1 MSRLALTSIAA
12 MTAAIA
18 TSAASFAAS
27 IDRVENDQ
35 ANSAPVDATVEIDAV
50 TTEIATAIATAQSN
64 SAGGSFAS
72 EAEVTSTQVTNG
84 ATSATT
90 DIEADSV
97 WGLST
102 GFATAQ
108 GNALTVD
115 AENGLEMDAEQ
126 TAGAGASVSAL
137 SALRLNTYGGNTAQS
152 AMATANAVEVM
163 GSGNIPMNVRQY
175 SEADVEARSQIE
187 AEEVETA
194 LATAQSA
201 GNSLTVTGYEAN
213 IIALADQE
221 NSGNVRSTVDADI
234 AHANWGVTAMSE
246 AAGNTASSQ
255 NDWGYGHLQG
265 SQTNSGEV
273 RATTTLAVGTFGD
286 GPVVGSAHAVGNNA
300 LVSNIGADAF
310 SGVTQN
316 NSGAV
321 TGQVSM
327 QLGTGMAAYGTSS
340 AIGNAQSAYIC
351 ATCPVGLNA
360 QVNQVNSGAISSI
373 TQMRANGYVGGMT
386 GTATA
391 VGNVS
396 TFSTIGGGN

>member
-1 MSRLALTSIAA
+1 

-18 TSAASFAAS
+18 TSAPSFAAL

-35 ANSAPVDATVEIDAV
+35 SNSAPVAAVVEVEAV
-50 TTEIATAIATAQSN
+50 TSEIATAVAAAQSN

-72 EAEVTSTQVTNG
+72 EAEMSSTQVTHG

-115 AENGLEMDAEQ
+115 AADGLEMDAQQ
-126 TAGAGASVSAL
+126 TAGAGASVTAL

-163 GSGNIPMNVRQY
+163 GTGNMPLDVRQS
-175 SEADVEARSQIE
+175 SEADVDARSEIE
-187 AEEVETA
+187 AAEVETA

-213 IIALADQE
+213 IIALIGQE
-221 NSGNVRSTVDADI
+221 NSGNVRATVDADI
-234 AHANWGVTAMSE
+234 AAANWGVTAMTE

-300 LVSNIGADAF
+300 LVSNIGADAY
-310 SGVTQN
+310 SGVMQN

-327 QLGTGMAAYGTSS
+327 QLGSGMAAYGTSS

-351 ATCPVGLNA
+351 ASCPVNLNA
-360 QVNQVNSGAISSI
+360 PVNQVNSGAITSI

-396 TFSTIGGGN
+396 TFSTISGN

>member
-1 MSRLALTSIAA
+1 
-12 MTAAIA
+12 MTAAMA

-35 ANSAPVDATVEIDAV
+35 ANSAPVDATVEVDAV
-50 TTEIATAIATAQSN
+50 TTEVATAIATAQSN

-72 EAEVTSTQVTNG
+72 ESEVTSTQVTNG
-84 ATSATT
+84 ATNATT
-90 DIEADSV
+90 DIRADSV

-115 AENGLEMDAEQ
+115 AEDGLEMNAEQ
-126 TAGAGASVSAL
+126 TAGASASVSAL

-152 AMATANAVEVM
+152 AMASANAIEVM
-163 GSGNIPMNVRQY
+163 GSGNMPMNVRQS
-175 SEADVEARSQIE
+175 SEADVDARSEIE

-234 AHANWGVTAMSE
+234 ANANWGVTAMSE
-246 AAGNTASSQ
+246 ASGNTASSQ

-265 SQTNSGEV
+265 SQSNSGEV
-273 RATTTLAVGTFGD
+273 RATTTLAVSTFGD
-286 GPVVGSAHAVGNNA
+286 GPVVGSSHAVGNNA
-300 LVSNIGADAF
+300 LVSNIGADAY
-310 SGVTQN
+310 SGVMQN

-360 QVNQVNSGAISSI
+360 QVNQVNSGAINSI

-386 GTATA
+386 GSATA

>member
-1 MSRLALTSIAA
+1 

-18 TSAASFAAS
+18 TSAASFAVS
-27 IDRVENDQ
+27 IDKVENDQ
-35 ANSAPVDATVEIDAV
+35 SNDAPVDASVEVDAV
-50 TTEIATAIATAQSN
+50 TTDVATAVATAQSN
-64 SAGGSFAS
+64 SAGGSFATP
-72 EAEVTSTQVTNG
+72 AEVTSSQSTTG
-84 ATSATT
+84 TTSATT

-108 GNALTVD
+108 GNALTAD
-115 AENGLEMDAEQ
+115 AADGLEMDAEQ

-152 AMATANAVEVM
+152 ATASANAIEVM
-163 GSGNIPMNVRQY
+163 GTGDMPLETSQT
-175 SEADVEARSQIE
+175 SEADVDARSDIE

-201 GNSLTVTGYEAN
+201 GNSLTVTGLEAN
-213 IIALADQE
+213 IIALADQD
-221 NSGNVRSTVDADI
+221 NGGTVRSTVDADI
-234 AHANWGVTAMSE
+234 ANANWGVTAMSE
-246 AAGNTASSQ
+246 ASGNTASIQ
-255 NDWGYGHLQG
+255 NESGYGHLQG
-265 SQTNSGEV
+265 SQNNRGEV

-286 GPVVGSAHAVGNNA
+286 GPVTGSSHAVGNNA
-300 LVSNIGADAF
+300 LVSNIGADAY
-310 SGVTQN
+310 SGVSQN

-327 QLGTGMAAYGTSS
+327 QLGSGMAAYATSS

-351 ATCPVGLNA
+351 ATCPVGLEA
-360 QVNQVNSGAISSI
+360 PVNQVNSGAINSI
-373 TQMRANGYVGGMT
+373 TQMRANGHVGGMT
-386 GTATA
+386 GAATA

>member
-1 MSRLALTSIAA
+1 

-18 TSAASFAAS
+18 TSAASFAEP
-27 IDRVENDQ
+27 IDRVENNQ
-35 ANSAPVDATVEIDAV
+35 SNGAPVEAVVEVDAV

-64 SAGGSFAS
+64 SAGGSFGNP
-72 EAEVTSTQVTNG
+72 AEVSSAQVTSG
-84 ATSATT
+84 TTTATT

-97 WGLST
+97 WGLAT

-115 AENGLEMDAEQ
+115 AADGLEMDAQQ

-152 AMATANAVEVM
+152 AMAAANAIEVM
-163 GSGNIPMNVRQY
+163 GTGDMPLNVRQT
-175 SEADVEARSQIE
+175 SAADVDATSRIE
-187 AEEVETA
+187 AAEVETA

-213 IIALADQE
+213 IITLADQE
-221 NSGNVRSTVDADI
+221 NSGNVRATVDADI
-234 AHANWGVTAMSE
+234 AAANWGVTAVTE

-265 SQTNSGEV
+265 SQTNSGDV

-310 SGVTQN
+310 TGVMQN
-316 NSGAV
+316 NAGAV

-327 QLGTGMAAYGTSS
+327 DLGSGMAAYGTSS

-386 GTATA
+386 GAATA

>member
-1 MSRLALTSIAA
+1 
-12 MTAAIA
+12 MT
-18 TSAASFAAS
+18 
-27 IDRVENDQ
+27 D
-35 ANSAPVDATVEIDAV
+35 
-50 TTEIATAIATAQSN
+50 
-64 SAGGSFAS
+64 
-72 EAEVTSTQVTNG
+72 G

-90 DIEADSV
+90 GIEADSV

-115 AENGLEMDAEQ
+115 AENGLAMDAGQ

-163 GSGNIPMNVRQY
+163 GSGNMPMNVRQS

-246 AAGNTASSQ
+246 AAGNTASTQ

-286 GPVVGSAHAVGNNA
+286 GPVVGSSHAVGNNA

-373 TQMRANGYVGGMT
+373 TQMQANGYVGGMT

>member
-1 MSRLALTSIAA
+1 

-35 ANSAPVDATVEIDAV
+35 ANSAPVDATVEVDAV
-50 TTEIATAIATAQSN
+50 TTEVATAIATAQSN

-72 EAEVTSTQVTNG
+72 ESEVTSTQVTNG
-84 ATSATT
+84 ATNATT
-90 DIEADSV
+90 DIRADSV

-115 AENGLEMDAEQ
+115 AEDGLEMDAEQ
-126 TAGAGASVSAL
+126 TAGASASVSAL

-152 AMATANAVEVM
+152 AMASANAIEVM
-163 GSGNIPMNVRQY
+163 GSGNMPMNVRQS
-175 SEADVEARSQIE
+175 SEADVDARSEIE

-234 AHANWGVTAMSE
+234 ANANWGVTAMSE
-246 AAGNTASSQ
+246 ASGNTASSQ

-265 SQTNSGEV
+265 SQSNSGEV

-286 GPVVGSAHAVGNNA
+286 GPVVGSSHAVGNNA
-300 LVSNIGADAF
+300 LVSNIGADAY
-310 SGVTQN
+310 SGVMQN

-360 QVNQVNSGAISSI
+360 HVNQVNSGAINSI

-386 GTATA
+386 GSATA

>member
-1 MSRLALTSIAA
+1 

-18 TSAASFAAS
+18 TSATSFAAS

-35 ANSAPVDATVEIDAV
+35 ANSAPVAATVEVDAV
-50 TTEIATAIATAQSN
+50 STEVATAIATAQSN

-72 EAEVTSTQVTNG
+72 PADVTSAQVTGGSTN
-84 ATSATT
+84 ATT
-90 DIEADSV
+90 QIEADSV

-115 AENGLEMDAEQ
+115 ASDGLEMDAQQ
-126 TAGAGASVSAL
+126 TAGAGASISAL

-163 GSGNIPMNVRQY
+163 GTGDMPMDVRQS
-175 SEADVEARSQIE
+175 SEADVDARSEIE
-187 AEEVETA
+187 ANEVETA

-213 IIALADQE
+213 IVALAEQE

-234 AHANWGVTAMSE
+234 ANANWGITAMSE

-273 RATTTLAVGTFGD
+273 RATTTLAAGTFGD

-300 LVSNIGADAF
+300 LVSNIGADAY
-310 SGVTQN
+310 SGIVQN

-327 QLGTGMAAYGTSS
+327 ELGNGMAAYGTSS

-360 QVNQVNSGAISSI
+360 PVNQVNSGAINSI
-373 TQMRANGYVGGMT
+373 TQMRATGYVGGMT
-386 GTATA
+386 GSATA

-396 TFSTIGGGN
+396 TFSAIGGGN

>member
-1 MSRLALTSIAA
+1 
-12 MTAAIA
+12 MTAAMA

-35 ANSAPVDATVEIDAV
+35 ANSAPVDATVEVDAV
-50 TTEIATAIATAQSN
+50 TTEVATAIATAQSN

-72 EAEVTSTQVTNG
+72 ESEVTSTQVTNG
-84 ATSATT
+84 ATNATT
-90 DIEADSV
+90 DIRADSV

-115 AENGLEMDAEQ
+115 AEDGLEMDAEQ
-126 TAGAGASVSAL
+126 TAGASASVSAL

-152 AMATANAVEVM
+152 AMASANAIEVM
-163 GSGNIPMNVRQY
+163 GSGNMPMNVRQS
-175 SEADVEARSQIE
+175 SEADVDARSEIE

-234 AHANWGVTAMSE
+234 ANANWGVTAMSE
-246 AAGNTASSQ
+246 ASGNTASSQ

-265 SQTNSGEV
+265 SQSNSGEV

-286 GPVVGSAHAVGNNA
+286 GPVVGSSHAVGNNA
-300 LVSNIGADAF
+300 LVSNIGADAY
-310 SGVTQN
+310 SGVMQN

-360 QVNQVNSGAISSI
+360 QVNQVNSGAINSI

-386 GTATA
+386 GSATA

>member
-1 MSRLALTSIAA
+1 

-84 ATSATT
+84 ATSAIT

-115 AENGLEMDAEQ
+115 AENGLEMDAGQ

-163 GSGNIPMNVRQY
+163 GSGNMPMNVRQS

-234 AHANWGVTAMSE
+234 AHANWGVTTMTE

-300 LVSNIGADAF
+300 LVSNIGADAY
-310 SGVTQN
+310 SGVMQN

-360 QVNQVNSGAISSI
+360 QVNQVNSGAINSI

-386 GTATA
+386 GSATA

>member
-1 MSRLALTSIAA
+1 
-12 MTAAIA
+12 MTAAMA
-18 TSAASFAAS
+18 TSATSFAAS

-35 ANSAPVDATVEIDAV
+35 SNSAPVAAVVEVEAV
-50 TTEIATAIATAQSN
+50 TSEIATAVATAQSN

-72 EAEVTSTQVTNG
+72 EAGMSSSQVTNG
-84 ATSATT
+84 TTSATT
-90 DIEADSV
+90 DIAADSV

-115 AENGLEMDAEQ
+115 AADGLELEAQQ

-152 AMATANAVEVM
+152 AMATANAAEVM
-163 GSGNIPMNVRQY
+163 GTGNMPLDVRQ
-175 SEADVEARSQIE
+175 SSQADVDARSQIE

-213 IIALADQE
+213 IIALIDQE

-234 AHANWGVTAMSE
+234 AAANWGVTAVTE

-300 LVSNIGADAF
+300 LVSNIGADAY
-310 SGVTQN
+310 SGVMQN

-351 ATCPVGLNA
+351 ANCPVNLNA
-360 QVNQVNSGAISSI
+360 PVNQVNSGTISSI

-396 TFSTIGGGN
+396 TFSTISGN

>member
-1 MSRLALTSIAA
+1 

-72 EAEVTSTQVTNG
+72 ESEVTSTQVTDG

-90 DIEADSV
+90 GIEADSV

-115 AENGLEMDAEQ
+115 AENGLEMDAGQ

-163 GSGNIPMNVRQY
+163 GSGNMPMNVRQS

-246 AAGNTASSQ
+246 AAGNTASTQ

-286 GPVVGSAHAVGNNA
+286 GPVVGSSHAVGNNA

>member
-1 MSRLALTSIAA
+1 

-35 ANSAPVDATVEIDAV
+35 ANSAPVDATVEVDAV
-50 TTEIATAIATAQSN
+50 TTEVATAIATAQSN
-64 SAGGSFAS
+64 SAGGSFTS
-72 EAEVTSTQVTNG
+72 ESEVTSTQVTNG
-84 ATSATT
+84 ATNATT
-90 DIEADSV
+90 DIQADSV

-115 AENGLEMDAEQ
+115 AEDGLEMDAEQ

-152 AMATANAVEVM
+152 AMASANAIEVM
-163 GSGNIPMNVRQY
+163 GSGDMPMNVRQS
-175 SEADVEARSQIE
+175 SEADVDARSEIE

-234 AHANWGVTAMSE
+234 ANANWGVTAMSE
-246 AAGNTASSQ
+246 ASGNTASSQ

-265 SQTNSGEV
+265 SQSNSGEV

-286 GPVVGSAHAVGNNA
+286 GPVVGSSHAVGNNA
-300 LVSNIGADAF
+300 LVSNIGADAY
-310 SGVTQN
+310 SGVMQN

-360 QVNQVNSGAISSI
+360 QVNQVNSGAINSI

-386 GTATA
+386 GSATA

>member
-1 MSRLALTSIAA
+1 MSRHALTSIVA

-27 IDRVENDQ
+27 IDRIENDQ
-35 ANSAPVDATVEIDAV
+35 ANAAPVDATVEVEAV

-64 SAGGSFAS
+64 SAGGSFAN
-72 EAEVTSTQVTNG
+72 ETEIESTQVTTG

-115 AENGLEMDAEQ
+115 GENGLDIDAEQ

-152 AMATANAVEVM
+152 AIASANAVEVM
-163 GSGNIPMNVRQY
+163 GSGNMPMNIRQS

-213 IIALADQE
+213 IIAFIDQE

-246 AAGNTASSQ
+246 ASGNTASSQ
-255 NDWGYGHLQG
+255 NSWGYGHLQG
-265 SQTNSGEV
+265 GQNNSGEV

-300 LVSNIGADAF
+300 LVSNIGADAY

-360 QVNQVNSGAISSI
+360 PVNQVNSGAISSV

-386 GTATA
+386 GSATA

-396 TFSTIGGGN
+396 TFSTITGN

>member
-1 MSRLALTSIAA
+1 

-35 ANSAPVDATVEIDAV
+35 ANSAPVDATVEVDAV
-50 TTEIATAIATAQSN
+50 TTEVATAIATAQSN

-72 EAEVTSTQVTNG
+72 GSEVTSTQVTNG
-84 ATSATT
+84 ATNATT
-90 DIEADSV
+90 DIRADSV

-115 AENGLEMDAEQ
+115 AEDGLEMDAEQ
-126 TAGAGASVSAL
+126 TAGASASVSAL

-152 AMATANAVEVM
+152 AMASANAIEVM
-163 GSGNIPMNVRQY
+163 GSGNMPMNVRQS
-175 SEADVEARSQIE
+175 SEADVDARSEIE

-234 AHANWGVTAMSE
+234 ANANWGVTAMSE
-246 AAGNTASSQ
+246 ASGNTASSQ

-265 SQTNSGEV
+265 SQSNSGEV

-286 GPVVGSAHAVGNNA
+286 GPVVGSSHAVGNNA
-300 LVSNIGADAF
+300 LVSNIGADAY
-310 SGVTQN
+310 SGVMQN

-351 ATCPVGLNA
+351 ATCPVSLNA
-360 QVNQVNSGAISSI
+360 QVNQVNSGAINSI

-386 GTATA
+386 GSATA

>member
-1 MSRLALTSIAA
+1 

>member
-1 MSRLALTSIAA
+1 MSRLALTSIAV

-35 ANSAPVDATVEIDAV
+35 ANSAPVDATVEVDAV
-50 TTEIATAIATAQSN
+50 TTEVATAIATAQSN
-64 SAGGSFAS
+64 SAGGSFTS
-72 EAEVTSTQVTNG
+72 ESEVTSTQVTNG
-84 ATSATT
+84 ATNATT
-90 DIEADSV
+90 DIQADSV

-115 AENGLEMDAEQ
+115 AEDGLEMDAEQ

-152 AMATANAVEVM
+152 AMASANAIEVM
-163 GSGNIPMNVRQY
+163 GSGDMPMNVRQS
-175 SEADVEARSQIE
+175 SEADVDARSEIE

-234 AHANWGVTAMSE
+234 ANANWGVTAMSE
-246 AAGNTASSQ
+246 ASGNTASSQ

-265 SQTNSGEV
+265 SQSNSGEV

-286 GPVVGSAHAVGNNA
+286 GPVVGSSHAVGNNA
-300 LVSNIGADAF
+300 LVSNIGADAY
-310 SGVTQN
+310 SGVMQN

-360 QVNQVNSGAISSI
+360 QVNQVNSGAINSI

-386 GTATA
+386 GSATA

>member
-1 MSRLALTSIAA
+1 MS
-12 MTAAIA
+12 AAIA
-18 TSAASFAAS
+18 TSAASFAEP
-27 IDRVENDQ
+27 IDRAQNDQ
-35 ANSAPVDATVEIDAV
+35 SNSAPVEAVVEVDAV
-50 TTEIATAIATAQSN
+50 TTDIATAVATAQSN
-64 SAGGSFAS
+64 SAGGSFANP
-72 EAEVTSTQVTNG
+72 AEISSTQVTTG

-115 AENGLEMDAEQ
+115 GTGGIALEAGQ
-126 TAGAGASVSAL
+126 TAGAGATVSAL

-152 AMATANAVEVM
+152 AMATANAIEVM
-163 GSGNIPMNVRQY
+163 GSGDMPMEVRQG
-175 SEADVEARSQIE
+175 SEADVDARSEITVDG
-187 AEEVETA
+187 EVETA

-221 NSGNVRSTVDADI
+221 NSGNVRATVDADI
-234 AHANWGVTAMSE
+234 ANANWGVTAMSE

-265 SQTNSGEV
+265 TQSNSGAV

-300 LVSNIGADAF
+300 LVSNIGGDAYT
-310 SGVTQN
+310 GLAQN

-327 QLGTGMAAYGTSS
+327 QLGAGMAAYGTSS

-360 QVNQVNSGAISSI
+360 PVSQVNSGAITSV
-373 TQMRANGYVGGMT
+373 TQMRANGHVGGMT
-386 GTATA
+386 GAATA

-396 TFSTIGGGN
+396 TFSTTGGN

>member
-1 MSRLALTSIAA
+1 

-35 ANSAPVDATVEIDAV
+35 ANSAPVDATVEIDAA

-115 AENGLEMDAEQ
+115 AENGLEMDAGQ

-163 GSGNIPMNVRQY
+163 GSGNMPMNVRQS

-234 AHANWGVTAMSE
+234 AHANWGVTAMTE

>member
-1 MSRLALTSIAA
+1 

-35 ANSAPVDATVEIDAV
+35 ANSAPVDATVEVDAV
-50 TTEIATAIATAQSN
+50 TTEVATAIATAQSN

-72 EAEVTSTQVTNG
+72 ESEVTSTQVTNG
-84 ATSATT
+84 ATNATT
-90 DIEADSV
+90 DIRADSV

-115 AENGLEMDAEQ
+115 AEDGLEMDAEQ
-126 TAGAGASVSAL
+126 TAGASASVSAL

-152 AMATANAVEVM
+152 AMASANAIEVM
-163 GSGNIPMNVRQY
+163 GSGNMPMNVRQS
-175 SEADVEARSQIE
+175 SEADVDARSEIE

-234 AHANWGVTAMSE
+234 ANANWGVTAMSE
-246 AAGNTASSQ
+246 ASGNTASSQ

-265 SQTNSGEV
+265 SQSNSGEV

-286 GPVVGSAHAVGNNA
+286 GPVVGSSHAVGNNA
-300 LVSNIGADAF
+300 LVSNIGADAY
-310 SGVTQN
+310 SGVMQN

-360 QVNQVNSGAISSI
+360 QVNQVNSGAINSI

-386 GTATA
+386 GSATA

>member
-1 MSRLALTSIAA
+1 

-18 TSAASFAAS
+18 TSATSFAAS

-35 ANSAPVDATVEIDAV
+35 ANSAPVAATVEVDAV
-50 TTEIATAIATAQSN
+50 STEVATAIATAQSN

-72 EAEVTSTQVTNG
+72 PADVTSAQVTGGSTN
-84 ATSATT
+84 ATT
-90 DIEADSV
+90 QIEADSV

-115 AENGLEMDAEQ
+115 ASDGLEMDAQQ
-126 TAGAGASVSAL
+126 TAGAGASISAL

-163 GSGNIPMNVRQY
+163 GTGDMPMDVRQS
-175 SEADVEARSQIE
+175 SEADVDARSEIE
-187 AEEVETA
+187 ANEVETA

-213 IIALADQE
+213 IVALAEQE

-234 AHANWGVTAMSE
+234 ANANWGITAMSE

-273 RATTTLAVGTFGD
+273 RATTTLAAGTFGD

-300 LVSNIGADAF
+300 LVSNIGADAY
-310 SGVTQN
+310 SGIVQN

-327 QLGTGMAAYGTSS
+327 ELGNGMAAYGTSS

-360 QVNQVNSGAISSI
+360 PVNQVNSGAINSI
-373 TQMRANGYVGGMT
+373 TQMRATGYVGGMT
-386 GTATA
+386 GSATA

>member
-1 MSRLALTSIAA
+1 

-18 TSAASFAAS
+18 TSAASFAVS
-27 IDRVENDQ
+27 IDKVENDQ
-35 ANSAPVDATVEIDAV
+35 SNDAPVDATVEVDAV
-50 TTEIATAIATAQSN
+50 TTDVATAVATAQSN
-64 SAGGSFAS
+64 SAGGSFTS
-72 EAEVTSTQVTNG
+72 QAELSSSQTTIGQ
-84 ATSATT
+84 TSATT

-108 GNALTVD
+108 GNALTAD
-115 AENGLEMDAEQ
+115 AADGLDMNAQQ

-152 AMATANAVEVM
+152 AMASANGIEVM
-163 GSGNIPMNVRQY
+163 GTGDMPLATSQT
-175 SEADVEARSQIE
+175 SEADVDARSEME

-201 GNSLTVTGYEAN
+201 GNSLTLTGLEAN
-213 IIALADQE
+213 IIAMADQD
-221 NSGNVRSTVDADI
+221 NGGNVRSTVDADI
-234 AHANWGVTAMSE
+234 ANANWGVTAMSE
-246 AAGNTASSQ
+246 ASGNTASIQ
-255 NDWGYGHLQG
+255 NVSGYGHLQG
-265 SQTNSGEV
+265 TQNNRGEV

-286 GPVVGSAHAVGNNA
+286 GPVVGSSHAVGNNA
-300 LVSNIGADAF
+300 LVSNIGADAY
-310 SGVTQN
+310 SGVSQN

-360 QVNQVNSGAISSI
+360 PVSQVNSGSINSI
-373 TQMRANGYVGGMT
+373 TQMRATGHVGGMT
-386 GTATA
+386 GAATA

-396 TFSTIGGGN
+396 TFSTIGGGD

>member
-1 MSRLALTSIAA
+1 

-18 TSAASFAAS
+18 TSAASFAEP

-35 ANSAPVDATVEIDAV
+35 ANSAPVSAV
-50 TTEIATAIATAQSN
+50 VDTDTDQTEVATAIATAQSN
-64 SAGGSFAS
+64 SAGGTLAS
-72 EAEVTSTQVTNG
+72 QGEVSSTQ
-84 ATSATT
+84 ATSGTTSAVT
-90 DIEADSV
+90 DIRAGSV

-108 GNALTVD
+108 GNALTVG
-115 AENGLEMDAEQ
+115 AENGLAMDAEQ
-126 TAGAGASVSAL
+126 TATASASVSAL
-137 SALRLNTYGGNTAQS
+137 SALRLDSYGGNTAQS
-152 AMATANAVEVM
+152 AMASANAIEVM
-163 GSGNIPMNVRQY
+163 GTGDMPLNTRQ
-175 SEADVEARSQIE
+175 SSAADVDATSRIE
-187 AEEVETA
+187 AAEVETA

-201 GNSLTVTGYEAN
+201 GNSLTITGYEAN

-234 AHANWGVTAMSE
+234 AAANWGVTAMSE
-246 AAGNTASSQ
+246 AAGNTASIQ

-286 GPVVGSAHAVGNNA
+286 GPVVGSAHAVGNNS
-300 LVSNIGADAF
+300 LVSNIGADAY
-310 SGVTQN
+310 SGMVQN

-321 TGQVSM
+321 TGEVSM
-327 QLGTGMAAYGTSS
+327 QLGHGMAAYGTSS

-351 ATCPVGLNA
+351 ANCPVGLNA
-360 QVNQVNSGAISSI
+360 PISQTNSGAITAN
-373 TQMRANGYVGGMT
+373 TQMRSTSWVGGMT
-386 GTATA
+386 GAATA

-396 TFSTIGGGN
+396 TFSTVGGN

>member
-1 MSRLALTSIAA
+1 
-12 MTAAIA
+12 MTAAMA

-35 ANSAPVDATVEIDAV
+35 SNSAPVDATVEVEADG
-50 TTEIATAIATAQSN
+50 TEIATAIATAQSN
-64 SAGGSFAS
+64 SAGGSFATPS
-72 EAEVTSTQVTNG
+72 ELVSSQTTDGS
-84 ATSATT
+84 TSAVS

-115 AENGLEMDAEQ
+115 AADGLEMDAVQ
-126 TAGAGASVSAL
+126 SAGAGASVSAL

-152 AMATANAVEVM
+152 AIAAANSVEVM
-163 GSGNIPMNVRQY
+163 GTGAMPLSVSQ
-175 SEADVEARSQIE
+175 SSQADVDASSQIE
-187 AEEVETA
+187 AAEVETA

-201 GNSLTVTGYEAN
+201 GNSLTVTGYEAD
-213 IIALADQE
+213 IVALADQE
-221 NSGNVRSTVDADI
+221 NSGNVRATVDADI
-234 AHANWGVTAMSE
+234 ANANWGVTAMSE
-246 AAGNTASSQ
+246 ASGNTASTQ

-265 SQTNSGEV
+265 SQNNSGSV

-300 LVSNIGADAF
+300 LVSNIGADAY
-310 SGVTQN
+310 SGVAQN

-327 QLGTGMAAYGTSS
+327 QLGSGMAAYGTSS

-351 ATCPVGLNA
+351 ATCPVSLTA
-360 QVNQVNSGAISSI
+360 PVNQANGGAISSV
-373 TQMRANGYVGGMT
+373 TQMRATGYVGGMT
-386 GTATA
+386 GSATA
-391 VGNVS
+391 IGNVS
-396 TFSTIGGGN
+396 TFSTVGGN